1 MDTESYFSGF
11 TRRFKT
17 KLHKF
22 QRYLFPDSPSRLIT
36 AAFLCPLFIV
46 IAPWL
51 ILVLISYSVLRF
63 VHAVCF
69 KCNFSDK
76 CMLPGLQTMPTTVFT
91 HRYTVAP
98 GSLSQ
103 RRFLENVTV
112 IFADLA
118 GFTQLCRQYGDMF
131 TVNLLD
137 DLFWQLDT
145 QCQHY
150 NIHKIK
156 TTGDGLLAI
165 SGAVVAD
172 GCTLYCPDPAQ
183 HRVRNSI
190 SFAHSILTV
199 TQLLSARYGVMLQMR
214 IGIATG
220 PVIIDCLG
228 RFKQQPDIWG
238 NTVNCA
244 ASLEQSTLPGTIRIC
259 PVTRRLL
266 TEVS

>member
-1 MDTESYFSGF
+1 MNTESYFPGF

-17 KLHKF
+17 KFHKY
-22 QRYLFPDSPSRLIT
+22 QRYLFPDSPLRLIT

-46 IAPWL
+46 VTPWL
-51 ILVLISYSVLRF
+51 ILHLISYSALRF
-63 VHAVCF
+63 VYPAF
-69 KCNFSDK
+69 SKYDLSDK
-76 CMLPGLQTMPTTVFT
+76 RVLIDSQTMLPTVDT
-91 HRYTVAP
+91 PPYPITPV
-98 GSLSQ
+98 SLSQ

-118 GFTQLCRQYGDMF
+118 GFTQLCRQYGDIF
-131 TVNLLD
+131 TINLLN

-145 QCQHY
+145 QCQHH
-150 NIHKIK
+150 NIYKVK
-156 TTGDGLLAI
+156 TTGDGLLAV
-165 SGAVVAD
+165 SGVIVAN
-172 GCTLYCPDPAQ
+172 GYTLYSPDSA
-183 HRVRNSI
+183 HDRVRNSI
-190 SFAHSILTV
+190 SFAHSILAV
-199 TQLLSARYGVMLQMR
+199 TQSLSVRYRVMLQMR

-220 PVIIDCLG
+220 PVIVDSLG

-266 TEVS
+266 TELS